1 MKTLAID
8 TSLAVGTVA
17 ALDGPRLAV
26 RPLGPPG
33 EHARLVTAALADAA
47 AELGWLPR
55 DAELVA
61 VVRGPGSFTGLRVGV
76 ATAKALAW
84 TTGARLVAVSGFELA
99 ARAARAATDWPAAPI
114 HVAYDAGRG
123 DVFAATVLPAT
134 TSPSGWATGPA
145 ALVPLADWID
155 ALAAGALVSGPA
167 LDAETCERHLAS
179 RTDLHVAPPGA
190 RVATAAAAGR
200 VALLLAAA
208 GHADAPAALVPDY
221 LRPSYA
227 EEPRPR
233 AG

>member
-8 TSLAVGTVA
+8 TSLAAGTVA
-17 ALDGPRLAV
+17 ACDAARLVV
-26 RPLGPPG
+26 RPLGAPG
-33 EHARLVTAALADAA
+33 GHARLVAAALADAA
-47 AELGWLPR
+47 AELGWTVR

-99 ARAARAATDWPAAPI
+99 ARVARAAADWPEAPI

-134 TSPSGWATGPA
+134 TSPTGWSVGPA
-145 ALVPLADWID
+145 ALAPLADWID

-167 LDAETCERHLAS
+167 LDTEACVRQAAG
-179 RTDLHVAPPGA
+179 RPDLQLAPPGFRA
-190 RVATAAAAGR
+190 ATADAAGR
-200 VALLLAAA
+200 AALLLADA
-208 GHADAPAALVPDY
+208 GRGDDPGTLVPEY

-227 EEPRPR
+227 DER
-233 AG
+233 AAAS